1 VLDAVPHSRDEKADH
16 IQVIFLIKRHNRY
29 QPFFNLYESPPLAGD
44 HIIKF
49 EIRRQTVGYSMI
61 DLTSSD
67 GITTLTFNR
76 PKALNALNNA
86 LLEELADALDNIQ
99 KDETIRVLILTGA
112 GEKSFIAGAD
122 ITEIATLTPLGAKKF
137 AQFGQNIISKLQ
149 EMPIPVIAAVNGYA
163 LGGGCEMALACD
175 FIYASD
181 KAIFGL
187 PEITLGVIPGF
198 GGTQRL
204 PRLIGANRAKEMI
217 FTGKHL
223 TAAEAREFGL
233 VNKIFAPE
241 ELMAATADVA
251 RLIAG
256 KGKASLSAAKQTVNH
271 GLNADLG
278 TGLGIERDAFALCL
292 ANVDA
297 KEGTSAFLEKR
308 KPVFKGD
315 LNG

>member
-1 VLDAVPHSRDEKADH
+1 MA
-16 IQVIFLIKRHNRY
+16 
-29 QPFFNLYESPPLAGD
+29 
-44 HIIKF
+44 
-49 EIRRQTVGYSMI
+49 YSTI
-61 DLTSSD
+61 DLTSAD
-67 GITTLTFNR
+67 GIATLTFNR
-76 PKALNALNNA
+76 PKALNALNTA
-86 LLEELADALDNIQ
+86 LLEELADALDSIQ

-137 AQFGQNIISKLQ
+137 AQFGQDIIGKLQ
-149 EMPIPVIAAVNGYA
+149 ELAIPVIAAVNGYA
-163 LGGGCEMALACD
+163 LGGGCEVALACD

-223 TAAEAREFGL
+223 TATEAREIGL
-233 VNKIFAPE
+233 VNKIFDPE
-241 ELMAATADVA
+241 ELMTAATDVA
-251 RLIAG
+251 RLIAA
-256 KGKASLSAAKQTVNH
+256 KGKASLCAAKQTVNQ

-292 ANVDA
+292 ANPDA